1 MRQRYILFL
10 IFAAILTGIIF
21 PLSCQRQR
29 VTSVYRSTED
39 SLGIITGI
47 LQHRAEVDSF
57 FQLSD
62 ESPFRKDTAV
72 HYHGIKWFALDL
84 RYYFRSELNRF
95 ERPETVSV
103 FGTKGDERRQL
114 RYGYFMLEFDGRPYR
129 LNVYKYPRST
139 VQQSGASNRTLAV
152 WFTDET
158 TGKETYDVGRYLDVG
173 EEQEDENATYT
184 IDFNIAYNPYCA
196 YSSHYTCAIPRDED
210 HLFFP
215 VRAGEMKY
223 HE

>member
-1 MRQRYILFL
+1 MRPRHIHFFLFAILGILFS
-10 IFAAILTGIIF
+10 
-21 PLSCQRQR
+21 LSCQRQR
-29 VTSVYRSTED
+29 AATVYQSTED
-39 SLGIITGI
+39 SLRIVRGI

-62 ESPFRKDTAV
+62 ESPFRRDTSTR
-72 HYHGIKWFALDL
+72 YHGIKWFAPDL

-95 ERPETVSV
+95 ERAETVSV
-103 FGTKGDERRQL
+103 FGTKGGERRQL
-114 RYGYFMLEFDGRPYR
+114 RYGYFILQFDGRPYR
-129 LNVYKYPRST
+129 LNVYKFLPS
-139 VQQSGASNRTLAV
+139 QAKQSGMNGHTLTV

-173 EEQEDENATYT
+173 KEQEDENAIYT
-184 IDFNIAYNPYCA
+184 IDFNIAHNPYCA
-196 YSSHYTCAIPRDED
+196 YSSHYSCAIPRNED

-215 VRAGEMKY
+215 ARAGEMKY

>member
-1 MRQRYILFL
+1 MRLRYILFPL
-10 IFAAILTGIIF
+10 CTVLGILF
-21 PLSCQRQR
+21 SLSCQRQR
-29 VTSVYRSTED
+29 PATVYRSTED
-39 SLGIITGI
+39 SLRIIRGI

-62 ESPFRKDTAV
+62 DSPFRRDTSIR
-72 HYHGIKWFALDL
+72 YHGVKWFAPDL

-114 RYGYFMLEFDGRPYR
+114 RYGYFILEFDGRPYR
-129 LNVYKYPRST
+129 LNVYKYLPSEAKRS
-139 VQQSGASNRTLAV
+139 GMSNRTLAV

-158 TGKETYDVGRYLDVG
+158 TGKETYDVGRYVDVG
-173 EEQEDENATYT
+173 EEQEDENAIYT
-184 IDFNIAYNPYCA
+184 VDFNIAYNPYCA
-196 YSSHYTCAIPRDED
+196 YSPHYTCAIPRNED
-210 HLFFP
+210 HLFFR